1 ILDFAKIEAGRLEL
15 APSDFSLRSVVEDTL
30 ELLAPR
36 AHEKGLELS
45 FREGPGLPALVH
57 ADPLRLRQVLT
68 NLVANAIK
76 FTERGE
82 VAVDLH
88 WLPATGP
95 EASPMLE
102 FVVRDT
108 GIGIAA
114 QVLPQL
120 FSAFTQAHSGMSR
133 RYGGTGL
140 GLAISRQLV
149 DLMGGTIDVR
159 SAPGLGSEF
168 RFTIAVA
175 PAQAGPGALA
185 ETLEMPT
192 LRVLVVED
200 NPTNR
205 VVLENM
211 LSAWGIHVTVAADG
225 RHALDILRGLPPGGP
240 GFDLALVDWRMP
252 HMDGVQM
259 AREVRDQ
266 GLQPGMKLILLSSV
280 SAPDDVRVAQDAGFA
295 RFIHKPVRKTELRQ
309 AILGVAAPRQ
319 AVSDVAL
326 PHIDRHVLVVEDNP
340 VNQEVTGQML
350 RRLGCRVQV
359 AGSALEGLRALTE
372 HRFDMVLM
380 DIQMPGMDGVE
391 ALTWFR
397 RGPRGRFA
405 FITPPA
411 IPVVAVT
418 ANALEGDEERFL
430 RQGFDDYL
438 SKPFRQNQLLALLN
452 RRLRGVAAGAAGAD
466 TADPAG
472 RRQAV
477 ASDPVV
483 PQPHAR
489 KESAMSQPSASPV
502 SPPAAGTDLGA
513 VTLDPQALQR
523 LRDLDPGGQ
532 NQLVERVFKAFD
544 TSVGRLLPQLDDAAG
559 AGDLTTLRHVTHTL
573 KSSSASIGALKLS
586 RLCADTEAQV
596 RQGGE
601 IPDLSDRVQVLRG
614 EILRVQRCLQEMM
627 SESTP

>member
-1 ILDFAKIEAGRLEL
+1 
-15 APSDFSLRSVVEDTL
+15 
-30 ELLAPR
+30 
-36 AHEKGLELS
+36 
-45 FREGPGLPALVH
+45 
-57 ADPLRLRQVLT
+57 
-68 NLVANAIK
+68 
-76 FTERGE
+76 
-82 VAVDLH
+82 
-88 WLPATGP
+88 
-95 EASPMLE
+95 
-102 FVVRDT
+102 
-108 GIGIAA
+108 
-114 QVLPQL
+114 
-120 FSAFTQAHSGMSR
+120 
-133 RYGGTGL
+133 
-140 GLAISRQLV
+140 
-149 DLMGGTIDVR
+149 
-159 SAPGLGSEF
+159 
-168 RFTIAVA
+168 
-175 PAQAGPGALA
+175 
-185 ETLEMPT
+185 
-192 LRVLVVED
+192 VED

-211 LSAWGIHVTVAADG
+211 LSAWGIHVTLATDG

-259 AREVRDQ
+259 ARELREQ

-319 AVSDVAL
+319 AESDATL
-326 PHIDRHVLVVEDNP
+326 PHIDRHILVVEDNP

-452 RRLRGVAAGAAGAD
+452 RRLRGLA
-466 TADPAG
+466 TEPEPPAG
-472 RRQAV
+472 PPGRRAAV
-477 ASDPVV
+477 ASAPVV
-483 PQPHAR
+483 LLPPAR
-489 KESAMSQPSASPV
+489 KESAMSQPPAPPVSASAV
-502 SPPAAGTDLGA
+502 GTDPEA

-544 TSVGRLLPQLDDAAG
+544 TSVGRLLPQLDDAAR
-559 AGDLTTLRHVTHTL
+559 ASDLMALRHVTHTL

-586 RLCADTEAQV
+586 RLCADTETQV

-601 IPDLSDRVQVLRG
+601 IPDLSERVQVLRG

>member
-1 ILDFAKIEAGRLEL
+1 
-15 APSDFSLRSVVEDTL
+15 
-30 ELLAPR
+30 
-36 AHEKGLELS
+36 
-45 FREGPGLPALVH
+45 
-57 ADPLRLRQVLT
+57 
-68 NLVANAIK
+68 
-76 FTERGE
+76 
-82 VAVDLH
+82 
-88 WLPATGP
+88 
-95 EASPMLE
+95 MLE

-168 RFTIAVA
+168 RFTLAVA
-175 PAQAGPGALA
+175 AAQAGHGPLA
-185 ETLEMPT
+185 EALEMPT

-211 LSAWGIHVTVAADG
+211 LSAWGISVVLATDG
-225 RHALDILRGLPPGGP
+225 RHALDILRGLPPGSP

-252 HMDGVQM
+252 HMDGIQM
-259 AREVRDQ
+259 ARELRQQ

-319 AVSDVAL
+319 AESDAAL
-326 PHIDRHVLVVEDNP
+326 PHIDRHILVVEDNP

-405 FITPPA
+405 FITPPT

-452 RRLRGVAAGAAGAD
+452 RRLRGVAAEAA
-466 TADPAG
+466 PAS
-472 RRQAV
+472 APAPTPEV
-477 ASDPVV
+477 ASTPVV
-483 PQPHAR
+483 PPPAR
-489 KESAMSQPSASPV
+489 KEPAMSQPPASPV
-502 SPPAAGTDLGA
+502 PPPAAGTDPAG

-544 TSVGRLLPQLDDAAG
+544 TSIGRLLPQLDEAVR
-559 AGDLTTLRHVTHTL
+559 AGDLMALRHVTHTL

-596 RQGGE
+596 RQGGD
-601 IPDLSDRVQVLRG
+601 IPDLSERMQVLRG
-614 EILRVQRCLQEMM
+614 EIMRVQRCVNEMT